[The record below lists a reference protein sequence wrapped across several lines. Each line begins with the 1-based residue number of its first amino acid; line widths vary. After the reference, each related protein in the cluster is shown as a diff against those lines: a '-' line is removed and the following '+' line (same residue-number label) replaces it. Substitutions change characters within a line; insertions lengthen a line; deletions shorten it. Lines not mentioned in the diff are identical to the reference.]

1 MDKYQKAAKLL
12 NSIAPEQPGFGR
24 ERIAYLNPL
33 EEEILK
39 SIGGAGV
46 PIVPEAGE
54 GGKKAGSDEDSE
66 VPSYFFKFIKK
77 KIFDDILG
85 FDKNKTFGI
94 KHDTFIGKGLG
105 KVRDDWMGWDD
116 NKFMGISDA
125 TWEDALP
132 IIAGVALGP
141 AVGGALGVGGTM
153 GGVISGLGTS
163 ALDMVIENNWEDSDY
178 NNMKRSIAEQQ
189 KAAQAAQTAAGTSVA
204 NMSED
209 DIANTR
215 ALAMD
220 LISRGKSGLVDP
232 SDTGKLK
239 NLLASPGDGEYI
251 EGFSIGGQEIDPFP
265 ARFRGAGDFI
275 NRTLENSGK
284 YAEDYIGTEDQ
295 RMFDFAPILD
305 RMKGMNLD
313 AMGTLGSIYD
323 RGDGGL
329 ESQYRGFQDNFNNL
343 SEEQKLLNL
352 MTAGSNRSFVDD
364 VLYSGDQYADSI
376 SGAKDLQTGL
386 TNRAFDSLADLEGIK
401 LGENTERMGRFADTR
416 LSEIGRN
423 RELESRFGDT
433 RNALR
438 NVLNEEEGRFYDSLG
453 TGLDNADRLLGAE
466 QRAAGSMLDAET
478 GLGEDLFGARS
489 DRAGDLFDSRIG
501 ASDRLRDAERLKAAV
516 AADNVTRASNAQQ
529 RDLNS
534 ARVGQGTGTGMN
546 MANAMIRAQAGAD
559 RGDLLADANI
569 EDAIRRGNAEMERS
583 DILGRAGVS
592 RASDLGE
599 AGVGYAGS
607 MGDAEIGE
615 MSNVNRAF
623 DRYSSD
629 MEGNIKS
636 SADLAFSKQ
645 MEGLLDRQSDI
656 NFANKME
663 NILDSDAFKLGSEI
677 DADRYK
683 TLAELDPGSGDVAA
697 NEASLQNRLRAL
709 GYGDQ
714 MLNAY
719 GANIGVD
726 QGTLDDERKL
736 LSDLTNMRLGNTSM
750 IPSLGMQYA
759 QLPSTILEAGLSPMG
774 PLVRNISPYTST
786 GQLSSPITSFSPI
799 APPQEKMEWYD
810 YAMMAPQI
818 ANGVRSIGNIFS

>member
-12 NSIAPEQPGFGR
+12 NSIAPEQPGLGK

-54 GGKKAGSDEDSE
+54 AKKAGSENSE

-94 KHDTFIGKGLG
+94 KHHTFIGKGLS
-105 KVRDDWMGWDD
+105 KVRDDILGWDD
-116 NKFMGISDA
+116 NKWWGISDA

-141 AVGGALGVGGTM
+141 AVGGALGVGSTA
-153 GGVISGLGTS
+153 GGIISGLGTS
-163 ALDMVIENNWEDSDY
+163 LVDGVIENNWSGSDY
-178 NNMKRSIAEQQ
+178 NNMKRSMREKQE
-189 KAAQAAQTAAGTSVA
+189 AAQRAAASSSKPSAG
-204 NMSED
+204 NLSED
-209 DIANTR
+209 ELANTR

-220 LISRGKSGLVDP
+220 LISRGKAGLVDP
-232 SDTGKLK
+232 SDSEKLSK
-239 NLLASPGDGEYI
+239 LLASPGDANFQ

-265 ARFRGAGDFI
+265 ARFREAGDFI
-275 NRTLENSGK
+275 NNTLENTGRF
-284 YAEDYIGTEDQ
+284 AEDYIGTEDQ
-295 RMFDFAPILD
+295 RMYDFMPILD

-323 RGDGGL
+323 QGAGGL

-352 MTAGSNRSFVDD
+352 MTAGSNRDFVDD
-364 VLYSGDQYADSI
+364 VLYSGDQYSDSI
-376 SGAKDLQTGL
+376 RGAKDLQTGL
-386 TNRAFDSLADLEGIK
+386 TNRAFDSLSDLEGIK
-401 LGENTERMGRFADTR
+401 LGENMERMGRFADTR

-423 RELESRFGDT
+423 RELEGRFGNT
-433 RNALR
+433 RDALR
-438 NVLNEEEGRFYDSLG
+438 NVLSEEEGRFYDSLR
-453 TGLDNADRLLGAE
+453 TGLDGADRLLGAE
-466 QRAAGSMLDAET
+466 QRAAGGMLDAES

-501 ASDRLRDAERLKAAV
+501 ASDRLRDAERLKATIAG
-516 AADNVTRASNAQQ
+516 DNVTRASNAQQ

-534 ARVGQGTGTGMN
+534 ARVGQGTGTGLN

-569 EDAIRRGNAEMERS
+569 EDAIRRGDAEMERS
-583 DILGRAGVS
+583 DILGRAGIS
-592 RASDLGE
+592 RAGDLGK
-599 AGVGYAGS
+599 AGVGYAGA

-615 MSNVNRAF
+615 VSDINRAF
-623 DRYSSD
+623 DRYSTD
-629 MEGNIKS
+629 MEDNIES
-636 SADLAFSKQ
+636 SADLAFAKQ

-656 NFANKME
+656 NFSNKME
-663 NILDSDAFKLGSEI
+663 NVLDSDAYKLGAEI

-759 QLPSTILEAGLSPMG
+759 QLPSSILEAGLAPMG
-774 PLVRNISPYTST
+774 PLVRNISPYTAT

-818 ANGVRSIGNIFS
+818 ANGVKSIGNIFS